1 MKRTKNRILSVFLSF
16 CMIISCMA
24 GINVTAG
31 AETTN
36 APVSYLDE
44 TGAEKTCSD
53 YIAVTGETEDLTD
66 GNWYVVNNDVT
77 LTGGLYVFGDA
88 NLILCDGA
96 TLTVNKGISCYNN
109 GGFTIYAQSTGGN
122 MGKLIATYGE
132 DAYGIGIEAS
142 KNYIITING
151 GDIQATG
158 QNFNSAIYSPVGIE
172 NYDNSVIINGGKVT
186 ASGYTD
192 GIGAKNLT
200 INGGEV
206 VASGNKYGING
217 TNGITINGGE
227 VIASSTKSSAIRGK
241 LTVAD
246 GLTVFGDDSAD
257 PTTERTDYAET
268 RWKYM
273 TVKPEPVSYL
283 DENGMEQTCSKYI
296 AIKDAIGELTDGKW
310 YVVNSDVPVTVNNVL
325 YVDGNVNLI
334 LCDGAML
341 TVNGG
346 ITCSGDGGFTI
357 YAQST
362 GESMGKLI
370 ATFSEDCAYG
380 IGNNDNHCDRTITI
394 NGGDIQ
400 ATGSPTD
407 TYEPDTGIYNGDN
420 PVIINGGKVTASG
433 YDGGI
438 EAESV
443 TINGGEVTVSSNS
456 YGINVTN
463 GVTINGG
470 EVIASSTEKMA
481 IDGNLTVADGL
492 TVFGGDSADP
502 TTVRTNYA
510 TNRWNYMTV
519 KAAVLYSVTLTG
531 GANATPDPADGVSQT
546 DVYGDMATVV
556 YTANSGYYF
565 EELADI
571 TVNGI
576 TATRIDA
583 ETVRVSGTPTGDVV
597 FTVPDATATA
607 TFSSTVNVVWS
618 ETLVKPE
625 KLTATL
631 AGVDSYTLNAENSW
645 SNTVTG
651 LTQANNNWSIDCPVG
666 YSFSSSTVDTVTTFT
681 FTYIPM
687 PSPESVTADSITLEE
702 VTGYEYSKDNGETW
716 QDSPTFT
723 GLAPGTHYQF
733 VQRPKGTAFKSRTNV
748 FCIVAVYVKFN
759 VVNGKWDDGTNAEKT
774 VVLVRTTNE
783 DLVLTLKSSDI
794 PAVGS
799 NPDNGYKAGS
809 WDTVPTTEAEV
820 SADKTFT
827 YTYAEKTTPT
837 ITAVPTALAI
847 TYGQTLADSM
857 LTGGSADVDGTFA
870 WTTNTIAPAVAD
882 SNTTEYDVTFK
893 PNDTDN
899 YTTAACK
906 VKLTVGKAKPTI
918 TTAPT
923 ASPIKYGQTL
933 ADSMLTGGSADVDG
947 TFAWTTKTTAPA
959 VADSNT
965 TEYDVTFKPN
975 DTDNYTTAACKVK
988 LTVGK
993 AKPTITTAPTAS
1005 PIKYGQTLADSML
1018 TGGSADVDG
1027 TFAWTTKTTA
1037 PAVADSDTTEYDV
1050 TFTPTDK
1057 DNYTTAAC
1065 KVKLTVGKAKP
1076 TITTAPTA
1084 SPIKYGQ
1091 TLADSML
1098 TGGSAD
1104 VDGTFA
1110 WTTKTTAPAV
1120 ADSDTTEY
1128 DVTFTPTDKDNY
1140 TTAACKVKLTVGKA
1154 EPTITTAPTALAITY
1169 GKTLADSKLSGGSAD
1184 VDGTFAWTTNTIAP
1198 AVADSNTTEYD
1209 VTFKPNDTDNY
1220 TTAACKVKLTVG
1232 KAKPTITTAPTASP
1246 IKYGQTLA
1254 DSMLT
1259 GGSADVDGTFA
1270 WTTKT
1275 TAPAVADS
1283 DTTEYDVTFTPTD
1296 KDNYTTAACK
1306 VKLTVGK
1313 ADQEVPAVT
1322 AFAETIKGKA
1332 DGKITGVNATMEYRA
1347 DGENDYK
1354 PVTGIVITDLE
1365 SGIYH
1370 VRVKGDDNHFASP
1383 DTTVTV
1389 EAGSMLTVTFMID
1402 STTVYSTAECEYKG
1416 TVSAPA
1422 ADPEMGGK
1430 KFKYWHLGGERF
1442 DFSTEITEDIELIAR
1457 WGDSYSI
1464 KVIQGKADKT
1474 SAEAGETV
1482 RITADDWGGMYFCY
1496 WNSDVVVEFKNKGVR
1511 TTTFTMPA
1519 SDVEITAIFTSI
1531 TPVIP
1536 EPSGGSSTSI
1546 TPSPTWT
1553 EPSKDTEADI
1563 PVLSI
1568 TGVQDA
1574 RNQSALSWNNVPG
1587 ATNYSLYV
1595 KVGGKYA
1602 FVQDLGT
1609 STAVDVVRST
1619 SGKYYVS
1626 TGGNYNIYEYNEK
1639 TGKFGKTGTL
1649 EASKI
1654 DDVVKAN
1661 NVTNDF
1667 MIKYKVN
1674 GKESA
1679 EKDSYKVSV
1688 KIYYKPA
1695 PKATFKDGKVTIK
1708 WAKVEGATMY
1718 RVMKKTSSGYK
1729 LVTETEKNSVRISK
1743 VKSGKY
1749 TYAVQALVDGEWTK
1763 VYKSDLASVTVK

>member
-1 MKRTKNRILSVFLSF
+1 
-16 CMIISCMA
+16 MIISCMA
-24 GINVTAG
+24 GINLTAG

-44 TGAEKTCSD
+44 DGKEQTCTD
-53 YIAVTGETEDLTD
+53 YIAVTEATEYLAD
-66 GNWYVVNNDVT
+66 GNWYVVNSVVT
-77 LTGGLYVFGDA
+77 LTGNYGLEVDGDV

-96 TLTVNKGISCYNN
+96 KLTVNESISCYEDGN
-109 GGFTIYAQSTGGN
+109 FTIYAQSTGGN

-132 DAYGIGIEAS
+132 NYTYGIGNGAYKS
-142 KNYIITING
+142 NRIITING

-158 QNFNSAIYSPVGIE
+158 ADVGEAYASNARGIYNG
-172 NYDNSVIINGGKVT
+172 DNPVIINGGKVT
-186 ASGYTD
+186 ASGYD
-192 GIGAKNLT
+192 NGINAKSVT

-206 VASGNKYGING
+206 VANSDRNGIQAADVITING
-217 TNGITINGGE
+217 GEVIANSDRNGIVAKDVTINGGEVVANSNSSGGIQATDVTINGGE
-227 VIASSTKSSAIRGK
+227 VIASSTETKAIGGI

-246 GLTVFGDDSAD
+246 GLTVFGGDSAD

-273 TVKPEPVSYL
+273 TVKKIPPEPVSYL
-283 DENGMEQTCSKYI
+283 DATGAEQTCTDYI
-296 AIKDAIGELTDGKW
+296 AIKEAIGELTDGNW
-310 YVVNSDVPVTVNNVL
+310 YVVNSDVTITGGL
-325 YVDGNVNLI
+325 YVAGDVNLI
-334 LCDGAML
+334 LCDGAKL
-341 TVNGG
+341 TVNKG
-346 ITCSGDGGFTI
+346 ICCYEDGDFTI

-362 GESMGKLI
+362 GENMGKLI
-370 ATFSEDCAYG
+370 ATYSDEYAYG
-380 IGNNDNHCDRTITI
+380 IGNSYGNRIITI

-443 TINGGEVTVSSNS
+443 TINGGEV
-456 YGINVTN
+456 
-463 GVTINGG
+463 
-470 EVIASSTEKMA
+470 IASSTEKMA

-519 KAAVLYSVTLTG
+519 KAAKLYSVTLTG
-531 GANATPDPADGVSQT
+531 GANATPDPAAGVSQT
-546 DVYGDMATVV
+546 NIYGDMATVV

-565 EELADI
+565 EEFADI

-583 ETVRVSGTPTGDVV
+583 ETVRVYGTPEDDVV

-651 LTQANNNWSIDCPVG
+651 LMQANNNWSIDCPVG

-681 FTYIPM
+681 FTFIPM

-723 GLAPGTHYQF
+723 GLAPGTEYTF

-748 FCIVAVYVKFN
+748 FGIEAFYVKFN

-799 NPDNGYKAGS
+799 KPDNGYKAGS

-837 ITAVPTALAI
+837 ITAVPTASAI
-847 TYGQTLADSM
+847 TYGQTLADSTF
-857 LTGGSADVDGTFA
+857 TGGLADVDGTFA
-870 WTTNTIAPAVAD
+870 WTTKTTAPAVAD
-882 SNTTEYDVTFK
+882 SNTTEYDVTFTPSDTGNYTTAACK
-893 PNDTDN
+893 VKLIVKKAEPTITTAPTASAIKYGQTLADSKLSGGAADVDGTFAWTTNTTAPAVADSNTTEYDVTFTPNDADN

-923 ASPIKYGQTL
+923 ASAITYGKTL
-933 ADSMLTGGSADVDG
+933 ADSTLSGGSADVDG

-965 TEYDVTFKPN
+965 TEYDVTFTPK

-988 LTVGK
+988 LTVNK
-993 AKPTITTAPTAS
+993 AEPTITTAPTAS
-1005 PIKYGQTLADSML
+1005 AIKYGKTLADSTL
-1018 TGGSADVDG
+1018 SGGSADVDG
-1027 TFAWTTKTTA
+1027 TFAWTTNTIA
-1037 PAVADSDTTEYDV
+1037 PAVADS
-1050 TFTPTDK
+1050 
-1057 DNYTTAAC
+1057 N
-1065 KVKLTVGKAKP
+1065 
-1076 TITTAPTA
+1076 
-1084 SPIKYGQ
+1084 
-1091 TLADSML
+1091 
-1098 TGGSAD
+1098 
-1104 VDGTFA
+1104 
-1110 WTTKTTAPAV
+1110 
-1120 ADSDTTEY
+1120 TTEY

-1154 EPTITTAPTALAITY
+1154 EPTITTAPTASAIKY
-1169 GKTLADSKLSGGSAD
+1169 GKTLADSKLSGGSAS
-1184 VDGTFAWTTNTIAP
+1184 VQGKFTWTTDTIIP
-1198 AVADSNTTEYD
+1198 AIADSNTTEYD
-1209 VTFKPNDTDNY
+1209 VTFTPN
-1220 TTAACKVKLTVG
+1220 
-1232 KAKPTITTAPTASP
+1232 
-1246 IKYGQTLA
+1246 
-1254 DSMLT
+1254 
-1259 GGSADVDGTFA
+1259 
-1270 WTTKT
+1270 
-1275 TAPAVADS
+1275 
-1283 DTTEYDVTFTPTD
+1283 D

-1313 ADQEVPAVT
+1313 ADQAAPAVT
-1322 AFAETIKGKA
+1322 AVAETIKGKA
-1332 DGKITGVNATMEYRA
+1332 DGKITGVNATMEYRM
-1347 DGENDYK
+1347 DGEATYTAITGTEITGLAAGTYK
-1354 PVTGIVITDLE
+1354 
-1365 SGIYH
+1365 
-1370 VRVKGDDNHFASP
+1370 VRYKETETQTASP
-1383 DTTVTV
+1383 DTDAVV
-1389 EAGSMLTVTFMID
+1389 NSGSKITVTFDTNGGSRIPETQEHTYREKAVKPAD
-1402 STTVYSTAECEYKG
+1402 NPIKTGHTFRFWSLDGTAEYDFETELTANITLKAVYFVNLYTITFDTDGGSAIAPITQDYNTTVTAPDDPTKTGYTFQGWEPAIPETMPAVNITVWAKWTINQYTITFDTVGGSAIAPIKADYG
-1416 TVSAPA
+1416 TAVKAPAAPTKSGFVFGGWDKEIPAKMPAENITIKAIWNYPAGTIFADTIKPVSAPV
-1422 ADPEMGGK
+1422 
-1430 KFKYWHLGGERF
+1430 
-1442 DFSTEITEDIELIAR
+1442 T
-1457 WGDSYSI
+1457 
-1464 KVIQGKADKT
+1464 
-1474 SAEAGETV
+1474 
-1482 RITADDWGGMYFCY
+1482 
-1496 WNSDVVVEFKNKGVR
+1496 SDV
-1511 TTTFTMPA
+1511 
-1519 SDVEITAIFTSI
+1519 S
-1531 TPVIP
+1531 
-1536 EPSGGSSTSI
+1536 
-1546 TPSPTWT
+1546 
-1553 EPSKDTEADI
+1553 ADEDKE
-1563 PVLSI
+1563 LSI
-1568 TGVQDA
+1568 SGEQNEFAASELEWD
-1574 RNQSALSWNNVPG
+1574 SVPG

-1595 KVGGKYA
+1595 KVGKSY
-1602 FVQDLGT
+1602 VMLEDLGDKT
-1609 STAVDVVRST
+1609 NADVIHGVN
-1619 SGKYYVS
+1619 GKYYVS
-1626 TGGNYNIYEYNEK
+1626 TGGNYNIYTYVER
-1639 TGKFGKTGTL
+1639 TGTFKKTGTL
-1649 EASKI
+1649 KASKI
-1654 DDVVKAN
+1654 DSIVKLN
-1661 NVTNDF
+1661 NVTENF
-1667 MIKYKVN
+1667 MVKCNASGNMSSDKN
-1674 GKESA
+1674 
-1679 EKDSYKVSV
+1679 SYKVSV

-1695 PKATFKDGKVTIK
+1695 PKATVKDGKVTIK